1 MTRWLMTNKRVLTAT
16 WLCALLL
23 LQTQSG
29 GTAPTHHLAVSV
41 EGNTPTLIVTSAE
54 IGITPKIMHA
64 TRTPMPLHAE
74 IEAGMTTV
82 GVPTTHSL
90 EMQKVSKGRVQK
102 VKGKSHKSVYGKKW
116 HYAAK
121 EREKSKEKTAL
132 TSVPTVVAIKP
143 TTVHPGTHRAD
154 IASTNAVSSIQNI
167 ESTTKTN
174 IKVEDLQANTDV
186 ARTSANETGAESNA
200 GSSSVVVDAIIKPK
214 QFDIKPVE
222 QENGS
227 TPAAEVSA
235 TIGSLPHSTEV
246 TTKAT
251 RNINTEA
258 PPPITTFTSTT
269 VAEVGVATEYNG
281 DFPSPHP
288 RRLNGFGTKETPAA
302 GTTTRRTILAEKVTG
317 TPAFIELHDTTAATA
332 TKGTSTASTTTAA
345 NASETAATKMPI
357 SATTAN
363 VPQIAIQIETLPKA
377 ITVTTMSPATVAT
390 TTAVNIETVT
400 STLIGTGNGN
410 GRSFS
415 IPIRH
420 EAVKASEMATTTT
433 EFPITERVD
442 VVTKSGLAVST
453 SSSIVSPAIFRDV
466 IEKSSTSIGD
476 KPVSSAHP
484 PTEGDTDRV
493 DKQTAM
499 EVDSRTP
506 PPRTEMANKETIL
519 ILTTKTTLSETPSAI
534 PITTATTTTNHSIP
548 TTQSKHTATQNVN
561 PDSGIIFIDDVSDNH
576 EDWRKDDAEKTP
588 AAEEVEMQ
596 HDEAIIG
603 RHGDVRNASAH
614 EDTDAAGG
622 GGGTGAEGI
631 IKLIDLEK
639 HDLKAIVK
647 AKQFRGN
654 NKNDTSGEDDGHD
667 GVKKTRK
674 KQLTAK
680 HYLPIAGVS
689 LSAETHFE
697 DLVFGPR
704 NETSA
709 DRAHRTSLSEVIHK
723 NHSTV
728 GMSQGDV
735 LSKTILQGE
744 KATQI
749 IGLEGAKLKSEPS
762 HSLHYHQIQKFTT
775 PSPPLKPVHNGYLGP
790 ILMEK
795 KRFTVFHDAKKL
807 HQHHETSIET
817 QLREGSLVEIL
828 APTSLLEQSTTQA
841 PGRQLLAGAVSM
853 STTTPAAPSASPFAF
868 IYPINEQSAPM
879 LSTTVFQVPESM
891 SSTTRLPMGTKHLHT
906 NDTRPEQ
913 GRLRE
918 QIQQQR
924 EFLSTPKFENSE
936 RTESKI
942 SDIQVEVYD
951 STVDSIVASTNFKD
965 SEGFY
970 ALPLEAD
977 ADTPAGTTR
986 PPMQPQER
994 FTQYVVD
1001 RADYA
1006 TQESSATPQ
1015 LNIAAGK
1022 PEPAAIEIHIN
1033 VSEGIGNESEDLE
1046 FSYRQPEYGNSRP
1059 NSVDE
1064 LMAKTAKAISM
1075 RPITTSTNARQNE
1088 SNTHV
1093 NVERGDEILVVEIID
1108 TGDNITEGSLSAEN
1122 INPIFTFRSD
1132 AESDIELKDI
1142 KYLPPEVKVK
1152 PPQMSDELFLAD
1164 LKKENGLPKPP
1175 LPPPPPPRKPTID
1188 RDSDTIFYISNTE
1201 VKVGESLPTANTNYE
1216 QQQQQQEQLRKTR
1229 LENQFFPAN
1238 YLASTHPN
1246 SAPPQLRYEEDII
1259 LSPVRNTADSLKI
1272 FRSQGDGAPPLD
1284 VTYVGESVM
1293 EVEQSSGA
1301 GAGVST
1307 TIATAAFPP
1316 GAVSPSQMPDV
1327 IIQPA
1332 ILPEMS
1338 IGVPVI
1344 GELPPQIELKEIDF
1358 MPDEANQQHSGMY
1371 ENNML
1376 EDNGNGNANGNGNG
1390 NGIAIVNSNDVDRL
1404 AESSVQYGGDLIDE
1418 SAGGGGFDG
1427 VEGSYPFGNPAVMA
1441 HNNKAA
1447 HHEAEYAHF
1456 TVNHGVNNLRKDEL
1470 SVDVAAVGS
1479 GEVPSG
1485 QVNLENGGE
1494 LKELL
1499 ARNGNE
1505 TFPLS
1510 MLANGSY
1517 AGLASATERMSNAT
1531 AYSVMEE
1538 ERNELELLLKNHYT
1552 LVVGAFIVLLPVVLT
1567 AALTC
1572 TMWLVYLKYF
1582 GSSNTRNADQTN
1594 GNVANG
1600 KHGGEHGST
1609 EDESTTDP
1617 TISVRPKQP
1626 LPSSDANLS
1635 NGNCIKVKPNL
1646 ESHSSVDETN
1656 VTKPSSRPASAHNDM
1671 DYGISVDD
1679 GKAGEV
1685 MLLPGN
1691 VGAAAAPTSISIP
1704 MSSLQKPID
1713 NNKLTTTQANIFA
1726 NNSVQENFT
1735 RPNGSVT
1742 KMTLKN
1748 NHLIVETEERHD
1760 ISRVA
1765 RETKMHYNNSEKD
1778 GVFVVEVARGVDSK
1792 SIPNSPT
1799 SEEPR
1804 PIYQTPPAAAAAAAA
1819 TLRTEDEKVLR
1830 NHEEIQI
1837 HQPPPET
1844 IIQPANGFEEMP
1856 ERSLHQIIELEEP
1869 TVSPHSF
1876 RDDSAKKAISNLVR
1890 NSNTG
1895 LSQSDL
1901 SSSSSTD
1908 SNKRYSYGNQELY
1921 TIEPASYASGSPS
1934 TILPLVRPSAPNETE
1949 DDDRRSDNG
1958 HSLEHSPA
1966 AAQGNGVTA
1975 LGNDGSV
1982 CNQEMS
1988 NDVKTNEQ
1996 VITENDVN
2004 AAKSNEAELLPAN
2017 IEETDIVPV
2026 NETVSPVEGIS
2037 VVEKI
2042 EEDGKD
2048 RLDSDDVEE
2057 EENEEETTEINEAL
2071 NEVAENEDEEI
2082 GSVKCINN
2090 NNKALENA
2098 NEAPGQ
2104 KDAECNQISQTL
2116 SDFKDEINS
2125 ENAQKIDQEVLM
2137 STPAAA
2143 PLSFAQPILC
2153 NYGYDSII
2161 SLPDPPSTEE
2171 IKELG
2176 EFVGIE
2182 NNQLDSLPPPSPPPP
2197 PIAADMNDNT
2207 ATENTTTTTTSIT
2220 VTDTDTA
2227 ATSTVKTTTN
2237 SSATEDA
2244 VTATQLILK
2253 EILQNNLPDSTP
2265 TKYCPTFVTNGN
2277 CHGDTT
2283 NGNVMENGHSSVA
2296 ANESNENGHETTN
2309 GREVH
2314 LELSPNTGGD
2324 NNTGTGKVPETQLT
2338 PPESPP
2344 LSSPIHYDNSVIV
2357 STINGMNGVNRGIC
2371 GEPLPIAVDV
2381 NGS

>member
-1609 EDESTTDP
+1609 EDE
-1617 TISVRPKQP
+1617 
-1626 LPSSDANLS
+1626 
-1635 NGNCIKVKPNL
+1635 
-1646 ESHSSVDETN
+1646 
-1656 VTKPSSRPASAHNDM
+1656 
-1671 DYGISVDD
+1671 
-1679 GKAGEV
+1679 
-1685 MLLPGN
+1685 
-1691 VGAAAAPTSISIP
+1691 
-1704 MSSLQKPID
+1704 
-1713 NNKLTTTQANIFA
+1713 
-1726 NNSVQENFT
+1726 
-1735 RPNGSVT
+1735 
-1742 KMTLKN
+1742 
-1748 NHLIVETEERHD
+1748 D